1 MIRVVPVL
9 PVYRKFLTRNELRQ
23 EMILLSWSLHIYL
36 LSKEKLCS
44 LHVSIMRLSIQF
56 TQRKFYSFINH
67 SILYYIDTMHS
78 SIILRFLV
86 ESSHAIKLEERVPQ
100 MLFVLS
106 ILAGVAAWRI
116 WAFTILPKYMG
127 TQEPRELP
135 YWTPGK

>member
-1 MIRVVPVL
+1 
-9 PVYRKFLTRNELRQ
+9 
-23 EMILLSWSLHIYL
+23 
-36 LSKEKLCS
+36 
-44 LHVSIMRLSIQF
+44 
-56 TQRKFYSFINH
+56 
-67 SILYYIDTMHS
+67 MHS